1 MLSFDFSDRQINI
14 VKGENNSGKIRIK
27 RSQSVQIPEDMVV
40 NGEVINLS
48 GLSDILLTTLKSEQ
62 MMEKEAVVTF
72 SSSNIVF
79 KELIVPKAR
88 DSEFLT
94 MVQNHMSQEMGV
106 SDEYSISYT
115 VVGEAGEDNPGA
127 VKVLATACPSS
138 IVEGFRKLFSVMGI
152 MLKSVNIGCNSISRI
167 VMADKSNL
175 DRMPLLVC
183 QLDNNFLGL
192 TLFEHGQMAF
202 ARYVPISPEEFD
214 SEDYVLEAL
223 NENIFRMEQFN
234 KARGGKGLENV
245 ILYGAIDD
253 YIKIVDALDGLD
265 IKASVLGVPPQI
277 SGFENFEFTVF
288 ANAIGALYARN
299 KKTERINLL
308 SVDQSMSKNA
318 GSGVGSMLMTAGIL
332 GGASAIIIIA
342 ITAFIGLKTKA
353 LKNETED
360 VNKEIEKAQAI
371 VDANKIRHRR
381 LELINAYKAFVETAK
396 LNIQSIPKIDTDKID
411 KINAVFEEL
420 DADYKGMNYSIEGT
434 IDINDITVNTQDDV
448 KLLIDKLEGLDYVER
463 AVYTGYEGKG
473 LDSVPEG
480 EDDSSSKASSTDSK
494 AGSGE
499 DDSIEEDPTV
509 KLVKVNT
516 VTLELAGEE
525 VDEPVT
531 DEAAGETTDEA
542 GEGAE

>member
-79 KELIVPKAR
+79 KELIVPKAKGA
-88 DSEFLT
+88 DFLN

-167 VMADKSNL
+167 VLADKQNL
-175 DRMPLLVC
+175 ERMPLLVC

-192 TLFEHGQMAF
+192 TLFENGQMAF

-234 KARGGKGLENV
+234 KARGGSGLENV

-299 KKTERINLL
+299 KKTEKINLL
-308 SVDQSMSKNA
+308 SVDQSMSRAA
-318 GSGVGSMLMTAGIL
+318 GSGMGSMLMTAGIL
-332 GGASAIIIIA
+332 GGASAIVIA
-342 ITAFIGLKTKA
+342 CITGFIGLKTKA
-353 LKNETED
+353 INDETAD
-360 VNKEIEKAQAI
+360 VNKKIQEAQAI
-371 VDANKIRHRR
+371 VDANKIKHRR
-381 LELINAYKAFVETAK
+381 LELINAYKDFVKRAQN
-396 LNIQSIPKIDTDKID
+396 NIISIPKINTDKID
-411 KINAVFEEL
+411 KINNVFMEL
-420 DADYKGMNYSIEGT
+420 EAEYEGMEYSDEGT
-434 IDINDITVNTQDDV
+434 ITITGITIATQDKV
-448 KLLIDKLEGLDYVER
+448 KELVDKLEDLDYVER
-463 AVYTGYEGKG
+463 AIYTGYEGVG
-473 LDSVPEG
+473 LESED
-480 EDDSSSKASSTDSK
+480 EDDSSKSTKTTTTTSG
-494 AGSGE
+494 GSGASK
-499 DDSIEEDPTV
+499 DSSEEDI
-509 KLVKVNT
+509 KEKIVKVNAI
-516 VTLELAGEE
+516 TLELASEAVEEPADSSEAVTEE
-525 VDEPVT
+525 V
-531 DEAAGETTDEA
+531 
-542 GEGAE
+542 AE